1 MFRGAICI
9 AGIRTM
15 STQKDYRRCLEQ
27 LAATPPKRKAALVR
41 SLLPG
46 IEAALTSGQTLKD
59 IWEALQT
66 EGLKV
71 SYHTFHMAVW
81 RAKRKRTAPNGW
93 GKQEKRSESQGLG
106 EAGVEAVEER
116 DPLANLKRLEENRP
130 GFQWR
135 GKRRGARVVEKKEGS
150 GEKKKKRWKRRKLQS
165 YITPREGRGLEKIAI
180 CEA

>member
-1 MFRGAICI
+1 
-9 AGIRTM
+9 M

-27 LAATPPKRKAALVR
+27 LAATPPKRKAALIR

-59 IWEALQT
+59 IWEALET

-81 RAKRKRTAPNGW
+81 RAKRKRAAPNGW
-93 GKQEKRSESQGLG
+93 GKQDKRSQSQGLG
-106 EAGVEAVEER
+106 EAGVEAAEER
-116 DPLANLKRLEENRP
+116 DPLANLRRLEENRP

-135 GKRRGARVVEKKEGS
+135 GTQRMQRLVNERGDSNDKNKR
-150 GEKKKKRWKRRKLQS
+150 
-165 YITPREGRGLEKIAI
+165 
-180 CEA
+180 

>member
-1 MFRGAICI
+1 
-9 AGIRTM
+9 M

-27 LAATPPKRKAALVR
+27 LAATPPKRKAALIR

-59 IWEALQT
+59 IWEALET

-81 RAKRKRTAPNGW
+81 RAKRKRTAPSGW
-93 GKQEKRSESQGLG
+93 GKQDKSSEAQVLR
-106 EAGVEAVEER
+106 ETGVAAIEER
-116 DPLANLKRLEENRP
+116 DPLANLRRLEENRP

-135 GKRRGARVVEKKEGS
+135 GTQRMQRLVNEKGDSNDKNKR
-150 GEKKKKRWKRRKLQS
+150 
-165 YITPREGRGLEKIAI
+165 
-180 CEA
+180 

>member
-1 MFRGAICI
+1 
-9 AGIRTM
+9 M

-27 LAATPPKRKAALVR
+27 LAASPPKKKAALIR

-46 IEAALTSGQTLKD
+46 IQAALSSGQTLKD
-59 IWEALQT
+59 IWEALET

-81 RAKRKRTAPNGW
+81 RAKRKRTATSSW
-93 GKQEKRSESQGLG
+93 EKHDRTSESQRPGQT
-106 EAGVEAVEER
+106 GVETVEER

-135 GKRRGARVVEKKEGS
+135 GTQ
-150 GEKKKKRWKRRKLQS
+150 KLQRLVHGTEDS
-165 YITPREGRGLEKIAI
+165 NDKNQR
-180 CEA
+180 